1 MLHELGFT
9 RDWIEK
15 CLAQEEG
22 RSARSIG
29 NNPEYTGQR
38 GHMLQEWAD
47 TVDVWTDEPP
57 NVPELLPERLAA
69 PVHVVLVMARER
81 SYRQR
86 TGGLARK

>member
-1 MLHELGFT
+1 
-9 RDWIEK
+9 
-15 CLAQEEG
+15 
-22 RSARSIG
+22 
-29 NNPEYTGQR
+29 
-38 GHMLQEWAD
+38 MLQEWAD